1 MRLRINGH
9 YSLIICDLEIC
20 GDNVKSRK
28 TCGSPLRGRG
38 GAGEEVRWRVGAE
51 ERPETLGGRV
61 NGS

>member
-1 MRLRINGH
+1 M
-9 YSLIICDLEIC
+9 
-20 GDNVKSRK
+20 
-28 TCGSPLRGRG
+28 RGRG

>member
-28 TCGSPLRGRG
+28 TCGSPLRGR
-38 GAGEEVRWRVGAE
+38 AGEEVRWRVGAE